1 MSDHDRIPPPR
12 PEPLNPKLRP
22 RAPWRTRSPW
32 PARSPRRSRS
42 AVVVWLVAAALAATL
57 SACFTTSEPPTS
69 EPPNDLESYAPGK
82 AGEVRVVELILPGE
96 TTPTTVSVEVI
107 DGLMIFQGDIVLGE
121 APSPASVAPASVVI
135 TEEDARWP
143 DATVPFVIDA
153 SIDAA
158 MQTRIE
164 DAIAHWEANTNLTF
178 VERTAEADYVRFR
191 SGDGCSSAVGR
202 QEGEQLVHLR
212 LDTPTRWGC
221 GTGNVIHE
229 IGHAIGL
236 WHEQSRED
244 RDQFIEIV
252 WDDIIE
258 EKKGNFEQ
266 HVDDGTDVGP
276 YDFGSVMHYPA
287 RAFGIENASGVAAVT
302 IRTKPPGQAIGQRNG
317 LSDLDRA
324 AVRRMYPEA
333 PLPFVD
339 VTSPATGLV
348 VDEGV
353 SVAFA
358 ADVVADIHTDLDG
371 AMVRWSYVRVGGA
384 VPFSFATVDAGESTD
399 YAFCDGLYDVT
410 AEGLNAAYQTIAET
424 TFRVTV
430 QDLGMTNPPAM
441 CPVSVA
447 ITQPIEGGVYAE
459 GDTIALAAVIGD
471 DHPETDAPLYPV
483 IWRVDDPVNGTIVNT
498 GLTGSTKLGLGQH
511 TLHVAYGSAS
521 DSVTIDVVEASLTPP
536 TATIQTPADGATF
549 HWSTGN
555 GNGTVPVSVVGT
567 AMDAE
572 DGALSGAALV
582 WSARRQDLAS
592 YVQMGT
598 GASTTLQFPIVG
610 CTTQYYD
617 LRLQATDSDGMI
629 DIDEIEIGI
638 IPPFC

>member
-1 MSDHDRIPPPR
+1 MAEHERFPHDRQDPPIP
-12 PEPLNPKLRP
+12 LLRP
-22 RAPWRTRSPW
+22 RASRR
-32 PARSPRRSRS
+32 PR
-42 AVVVWLVAAALAATL
+42 VVALWFTAAALIAVL
-57 SACFTTSEPPTS
+57 SACLTTSEPRAG
-69 EPPNDLESYAPGK
+69 EPPNDLESYAPGTD
-82 AGEVRVVELILPGE
+82 GEVRVVELILPGE
-96 TTPTTVSVEVI
+96 TAPTKVSVEVI
-107 DGLMIFQGDIVLGE
+107 DGLMIYQGDIVLGE
-121 APSPASVAPASVVI
+121 APSAATVAPTSVVI
-135 TEEDARWP
+135 TEEAARWP

-164 DAIAHWEANTNLTF
+164 DAIAHWEANTNLVF
-178 VERTAEADYVRFR
+178 VERTDETDYVRFR

-202 QEGEQLVHLR
+202 EGGEQRIHLR

-229 IGHAIGL
+229 IGHAVGL

-244 RDQFIEIV
+244 RDQFLEIL

-266 HVDDGTDVGP
+266 HVDDGSDVGP

-324 AVRRMYPEA
+324 AVRRMYPERA
-333 PLPFVD
+333 LPFVD
-339 VTSPATGLV
+339 VTSPGPGFT

-358 ADVVADIHTDLDG
+358 ADVIADIHTDLEG

-384 VPFSFATVDAGESTD
+384 VPFTFGTVDAGDTSD

-410 AEGLNAAYQTIAET
+410 AEGLNAAYQTIAES

-430 QDLGMTNPPAM
+430 RDLGMTNPPAM
-441 CPVSVA
+441 CPISVA
-447 ITQPIEGGVYAE
+447 ITQPVAGGVYAE

-483 IWRVDDPVNGTIVNT
+483 TWRVDDPEGTIVAT

-521 DSVTIDVVEASLTPP
+521 DAVTIEVVEASLTPP
-536 TATIQTPADGATF
+536 DATIQSPAGGATF
-549 HWSTGN
+549 DWSTGN
-555 GNGTVPVSVVGT
+555 NSTVPVSVVGAAT
-567 AMDAE
+567 DAE

-592 YVQMGT
+592 YVEMAT
-598 GASTTLQFPIVG
+598 GASTTLQFPIYG
-610 CTTQYYD
+610 CTTQWYD

-638 IPPFC
+638 VPPFC

>member
-1 MSDHDRIPPPR
+1 MAELDRFPPDRKDP
-12 PEPLNPKLRP
+12 PTPLIRP
-22 RAPWRTRSPW
+22 RASRRTRSVVTLW
-32 PARSPRRSRS
+32 L
-42 AVVVWLVAAALAATL
+42 AVALVATL
-57 SACFTTSEPPTS
+57 SACLTPSEPRAD

-82 AGEVRVVELILPGE
+82 AGETRVVELVLPGE
-96 TTPTTVSVEVI
+96 TTPTQVTVEVI
-107 DGLMIFQGDIVLGE
+107 DGLMIYQGDIVLGE
-121 APSPASVAPASVVI
+121 APSSAGVAPASVVI
-135 TEEDARWP
+135 TEEAARWP

-178 VERTAEADYVRFR
+178 AERSNEADYVRFR

-202 QEGEQLVHLR
+202 QTGEQLIQLR

-244 RDQFIEIV
+244 RDQFIEIL
-252 WDDIIE
+252 WDDVIE
-258 EKKGNFEQ
+258 DKKHNFEQ

-324 AVRRMYPEA
+324 SVRRMYPEEA
-333 PLPFVD
+333 LPFVD
-339 VTSPATGLV
+339 VTSPGAGFT

-353 SVAFA
+353 SVSFA
-358 ADVVADIHTDLDG
+358 ADVIADIHTDLEG
-371 AMVRWSYVRVGGA
+371 AMVRWSYVRVGGV
-384 VPFSFATVDAGESTD
+384 VPFSFATVDAGETTD

-424 TFRVTV
+424 TVRVTV
-430 QDLGMTNPPAM
+430 LDLGMTNPPAM
-441 CPVSVA
+441 CPISVA
-447 ITQPIEGGVYAE
+447 ITQPVEGGVYAE

-483 IWRVDDPVNGTIVNT
+483 IWRVDDPVNGTIVST

-511 TLHVAYGSAS
+511 TLHVAYGSAA
-521 DSVTIDVVEASLTPP
+521 DAVTIQVVEASLTPP
-536 TATIQTPADGATF
+536 VATIQSPADGATF
-549 HWSTGN
+549 DWSTGN
-555 GNGTVPVSVVGT
+555 GSTVPVSVVGT
-567 AMDAE
+567 ATDVE

-592 YVQMGT
+592 YVEMGT
-598 GASTTLQFPIVG
+598 GASTTLQFPIFG
-610 CTTQYYD
+610 CTTQWYD
-617 LRLQATDSDGMI
+617 LRLQATDSDGMV

-638 IPPFC
+638 IPPLC

>member
-1 MSDHDRIPPPR
+1 MDERDRFPSDG
-12 PEPLNPKLRP
+12 PESPCPAACP
-22 RAPWRTRSPW
+22 RASRR
-32 PARSPRRSRS
+32 ARSVI
-42 AVVVWLVAAALAATL
+42 ALWLVAAALAATL
-57 SACFTTSEPPTS
+57 SACFTASEPRTG

-82 AGEVRVVELILPGE
+82 TGELRVVELTLPGE
-96 TTPTTVSVEVI
+96 TTPTMVSVEVI
-107 DGLMIFQGDIVLGE
+107 DGRMIYQGDIVLGV
-121 APSPASVAPASVVI
+121 APSAVTLAPASVVI

-143 DATVPFVIDA
+143 DATVPFVVDA
-153 SIDAA
+153 SIDAS

-164 DAIAHWEANTNLTF
+164 DAIAHWEATTNLIF
-178 VERTAEADYVRFR
+178 VERTDEADYVRFR
-191 SGDGCSSAVGR
+191 SGDGCSSGVGR

-236 WHEQSRED
+236 WHEQSRAD
-244 RDQFIEIV
+244 RDQFLEIV
-252 WDDIIE
+252 WDDVIE
-258 EKKGNFEQ
+258 EKKHNFDQ
-266 HVDDGTDVGP
+266 HIDDGTDVGP

-287 RAFGIENASGVAAVT
+287 RAFGIENANGVAAIT

-339 VTSPATGLV
+339 VTSPGTAFA

-358 ADVVADIHTDLDG
+358 AEVIADIHTDLEG
-371 AMVRWSYVRVGGA
+371 SMVRWSYVRVGDA
-384 VPFSFATVDAGESTD
+384 LPFSFATVDAGETAD
-399 YAFCDGLYDVT
+399 HAFCDGLYDVT

-424 TFRVTV
+424 TFRLTV
-430 QDLGMTNPPAM
+430 HDLGMTNPPAT

-447 ITQPIEGGVYAE
+447 ITQPVEGGAYAE

-483 IWRVDDPVNGTIVNT
+483 TWRVDDPVNGTIVTT

-511 TLHVAYGSAS
+511 TLYVAYGSAG

-536 TATIQTPADGATF
+536 TATIQAPADGTTF
-549 HWSTGN
+549 HWSTGD
-555 GNGTVPVSVVGT
+555 GSTVPVSVAAT
-567 AMDAE
+567 ASDAE

-592 YVQMGT
+592 YVQLGT
-598 GASTTLQFPIVG
+598 GASATLSFPIVG

-629 DIDEIEIGI
+629 GIDEIEIGI
-638 IPPFC
+638 VPPFC